1 MGPQIIEHRLG
12 CEQTRPSEIDRA
24 MHLEYSRDL
33 DIARRQR
40 LAVAHIRSEMA
51 CEASLDELGEPD
63 VVAFS
68 LYQPEAL
75 QWIHDELF
83 TDLDAD
89 DLRLEDGSL
98 LVPGEWRQRQVSVGR
113 HEAPLFKTIPAFLAR
128 WGEAYGDTRRGEIA
142 IVAAAAS
149 HHRLAWVHPFADGN
163 GRVARLHTHLVL
175 RELGMTRNLW
185 SPLRGFARTEARY
198 KAFLAAA
205 DEHRRGDLD
214 GRGNLTES
222 GLIDWI
228 NYCMDVFI
236 DQANFMAR
244 QLDVSTMRER
254 IGAALTFEQDVLR
267 SGVRVEA
274 TTPLHYLFAAH
285 PTLTRA
291 EFKTLTGL
299 GERVSTSLVST
310 LLQRG
315 YLASDTP
322 YGELRFAIPERALRF
337 YFPALWPE
345 AEQEQATLARP

>member
-1 MGPQIIEHRLG
+1 
-12 CEQTRPSEIDRA
+12 

-40 LAVAHIRSEMA
+40 LAVAHIRAEMA

-63 VVAFS
+63 AVALT

-75 QWIHDELF
+75 QWIHGELF
-83 TDLDAD
+83 TDLDED

-98 LVPGEWRQRQVSVGR
+98 LAPGEWRQRQVRVGR

-128 WGEAYGDTRRGEIA
+128 WEEAYGGTRRGEIA

-175 RELGMTRNLW
+175 RELGLTRNLW
-185 SPLRGFARTEARY
+185 SPLRGFARTESRY
-198 KAFLAAA
+198 KALLAAA